1 MNEHLVNDIAN
12 RLSLRHPQRDSL
24 KILDRLCQLLPPQNI
39 PDLKTSL
46 GAVQAEFPTV
56 TDFVWR

>member
-1 MNEHLVNDIAN
+1 MSDLLIHT
-12 RLSLRHPQRDSL
+12 QRDSL